1 MSACSSQQYSQNVIN
16 SEDAL
21 VKKEAKLFFFDTNL
35 SYEEN
40 EKISTLFSYRNI
52 GQDAK
57 DFIVNIQNNR
67 NLETEN
73 RQLIRTL
80 YKNINRIQASK
91 KRVQINTPFDLDSTD
106 VYLSAYEQP
115 IKNKLLRSN
124 QPISN
129 ILSNKL
135 LFCSS
140 YYDEMDMSVIEKLIQ
155 EDRDFVLVTD
165 QKLSNFQNNLIK
177 GNISPKKNYFYEQQN
192 PQEIGRAHV

>member
-1 MSACSSQQYSQNVIN
+1 MSACSSQQYSQNVIIN

-21 VKKEAKLFFFDTNL
+21 VKKEAELFFFDTNL

-80 YKNINRIQASK
+80 YNNINRIQASK
-91 KRVQINTPFDLDSTD
+91 KRLQINTPFDLDSTD

-124 QPISN
+124 QPITN

-140 YYDEMDMSVIEKLIQ
+140 YYDEMDISCLLYTSPSP
-155 EDRDFVLVTD
+155 RD
-165 QKLSNFQNNLIK
+165 LST
-177 GNISPKKNYFYEQQN
+177 SRMPSS
-192 PQEIGRAHV
+192 A